1 MCWSRI
7 LNSNFTLESLEKLK
21 KKNPHVQAPSQT
33 NWIRIFESG
42 FKPPVFWNDPQSKLN
57 VEEVE
62 KYCAEASK
70 VVRKVFLIQLGRIRE
85 MCPEKLE
92 LKLTFKECKREKV
105 ACGKEEHDF

>member
-1 MCWSRI
+1 M
-7 LNSNFTLESLEKLK
+7 
-21 KKNPHVQAPSQT
+21 
-33 NWIRIFESG
+33 
-42 FKPPVFWNDPQSKLN
+42 
-57 VEEVE
+57 EEVE